1 MPASRGL
8 WPASEG
14 VDFAAKSVVLLG
26 QALLSGFRAFG
37 TLLLFKSAAVFCS
50 RTLLLFKCP
59 LVFLVGQALGRLTPF

>member
-37 TLLLFKSAAVFCS
+37 TLLLFKSVAASLAVRRS
-50 RTLLLFKCP
+50 
-59 LVFLVGQALGRLTPF
+59 GRLTPLQPGQ